1 MKDITFGQ
9 YYPVDSIV
17 HRLDARTKILM
28 TLLLIIAVFF
38 INSFIA
44 YGVLFVFIFTIIA
57 LAKIRPLMV
66 LKSIKPVIFLV
77 VFMFILTVLFNHSGK
92 VLCQFWIIKITDGG
106 LITGGLLS
114 LRLVS
119 LVLVSSVLTFTTT
132 PVALTDGIESLLK
145 PLALMKVPVHVF
157 ALTMSITLRFIPI
170 LSNETSKIIK
180 AQKARGADFESGNIF
195 KRAKALIPIMIPLL
209 ISAFRHAQELA
220 LAMDARCYNGAK
232 GRTKYKKLKFALRD
246 LLASFFVINFVILVI
261 VNRYLL
267 GF

>member
-9 YYPVDSIV
+9 YYPVDSFV
-17 HRLDARTKILM
+17 HRLDPRTKILM
-28 TLLLIIAVFF
+28 TLFLIVGVFF
-38 INSFIA
+38 IDSFIA
-44 YGVLFVFIFTIIA
+44 YGALFLFLFIVILI
-57 LAKIRPLMV
+57 AKIRPLMV
-66 LKSIKPVIFLV
+66 LKTLKPLIFFLV
-77 VFMFILTVLFNHSGK
+77 LMGVLTILFDHRGK
-92 VLCQFWIIKITDGG
+92 ILLEFWIIQITDQG
-106 LITGGLLS
+106 LIAAGMLS
-114 LRLVS
+114 LRLIA
-119 LVLVSSVLTFTTT
+119 LVLVSSILTFTTT
-132 PVALTDGIESLLK
+132 PVSLTDGIESLLK

-170 LSNETSKIIK
+170 LSNETQKIIK

-232 GRTKYKKLKFALRD
+232 GRTKYKKLKLAFRD
-246 LLASFFVINFVILVI
+246 FVAGFFVLAFIALII
-261 VNRYLL
+261 VNKYVL

>member
-9 YYPVDSIV
+9 YYPVDSVV

-28 TLLLIIAVFF
+28 TLLLIVAVFF

-44 YGVLFVFIFTIIA
+44 YGALFLFLIIVIA
-57 LAKIRPLMV
+57 SAKIRPLMV
-66 LKSIKPVIFLV
+66 LKSIKPVIFLL

-92 VLCQFWIIKITDGG
+92 VLLEFWIIKITDGG
-106 LITGGLLS
+106 LITGGMLS
-114 LRLVS
+114 LRLIS

-145 PLALMKVPVHVF
+145 PLTYIKIPVHVF

-232 GRTKYKKLKFALRD
+232 GRTKYKKLKFDVRD
-246 LLASFFVINFVILVI
+246 LLASFFVINFVILI
-261 VNRYLL
+261 IINKFLL